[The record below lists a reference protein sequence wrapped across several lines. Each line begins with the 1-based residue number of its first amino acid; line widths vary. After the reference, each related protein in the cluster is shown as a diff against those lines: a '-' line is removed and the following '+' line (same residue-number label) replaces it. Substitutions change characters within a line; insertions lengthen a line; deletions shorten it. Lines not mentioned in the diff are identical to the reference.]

1 MFFGLQLGSFLGVWL
16 GGIVYDATH
25 AYDLLWY
32 GASVL
37 MNTAKPLRKALIASV
52 AALLGLAIVAVC
64 FAGVL
69 YARCALISSVGKRV
83 LRMRRWKQSIRT
95 TRGTHGPALPR
106 QGRVYLVRA
115 AASRAGGGT
124 MSSGIGQT

>member
-1 MFFGLQLGSFLGVWL
+1 VFFEHQLGSFLGVWL

-52 AALLGLAIVAVC
+52 AALPGLAIVPVC
-64 FAGVL
+64 FAG
-69 YARCALISSVGKRV
+69 YFTPAALLSLLSGSVFCE
-83 LRMRRWKQSIRT
+83 
-95 TRGTHGPALPR
+95 
-106 QGRVYLVRA
+106 
-115 AASRAGGGT
+115 
-124 MSSGIGQT
+124 